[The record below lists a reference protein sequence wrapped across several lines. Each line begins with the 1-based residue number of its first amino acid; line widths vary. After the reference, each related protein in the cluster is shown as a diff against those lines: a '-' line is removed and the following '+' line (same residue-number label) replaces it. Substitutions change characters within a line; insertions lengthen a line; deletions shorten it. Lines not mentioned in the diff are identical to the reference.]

1 MFVGVL
7 RLTLYLPEPGS
18 LKSKRHLLR
27 SALDRVRAKFPVAVA
42 EVGAND
48 AWQRSV
54 VGVAAVGNDHAFV
67 NELLDKVAGF
77 LAATHGGQMHVTG
90 REMEIIPFG
99 GDVGGGWRTLADAEG
114 LADPEGEE
122 DDDGP

>member
-1 MFVGVL
+1 VFVGIL
-7 RLTLYLPEPGS
+7 RLTLHLPGAGS

-27 SALDRVRAKFPVAVA
+27 SALDRVRARYPVAIA
-42 EVGAND
+42 EVGEND
-48 AWQRSV
+48 TWQRSV

-77 LAATHGGQMHVTG
+77 VASVHGGQMMVTD

-99 GDVGGGWRTLADAEG
+99 DTLGGGWRTLADAE
-114 LADPEGEE
+114 E

>member
-7 RLTLYLPEPGS
+7 RLTLHLPDPGS

-27 SALDRVRAKFPVAVA
+27 SALDRVRARYPVSIA
-42 EVGAND
+42 EVGEND
-48 AWQRSV
+48 TWQRSV

-67 NELLDKVAGF
+67 NELLDKVSAYVENV
-77 LAATHGGQMHVTG
+77 HGGQLLVTG

-99 GDVGGGWRTLADAEG
+99 DTLGGGWRTLADAE
-114 LADPEGEE
+114 E

>member
-7 RLTLYLPEPGS
+7 RLTLHLPEPGS
-18 LKSKRHLLR
+18 LKSTRHLLR
-27 SALDRVRAKFPVAVA
+27 SALDRVRARFPVAIA
-42 EVGAND
+42 EVGEND
-48 AWQRSV
+48 MWQRSV

-77 LAATHGGQMHVTG
+77 VASAHGGQMLVTD
-90 REMEIIPFG
+90 RELEIIPFG
-99 GDVGGGWRTLADAEG
+99 DDVGGSWRTLAEA
-114 LADPEGEE
+114 EE